1 MRIWGAGIKEESPKM
16 IVKHA
21 KDNNALRGLMSY
33 VDMLKNMSFETP
45 KTNKQKS
52 NDKAKRKMIKKSQR
66 KNR

>member
-1 MRIWGAGIKEESPKM
+1 MRWFGMERTSIKKV
-16 IVKHA
+16 VKHA

-33 VDMLKNMSFETP
+33 VEILKNMSFKTP
-45 KTNKQKS
+45 KTNEQKS